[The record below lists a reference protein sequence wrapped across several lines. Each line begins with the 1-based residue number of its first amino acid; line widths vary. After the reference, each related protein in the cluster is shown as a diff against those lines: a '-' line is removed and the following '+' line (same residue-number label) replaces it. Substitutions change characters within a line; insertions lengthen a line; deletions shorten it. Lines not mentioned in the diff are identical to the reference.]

1 MFNRLSF
8 TRGLTRRFS
17 RFAARHCSKEWLPIQ
32 GQGIV
37 SFSFDDAPQSACTL
51 GAELLEAA
59 GGRGTFYVCG
69 GLTGKQEQGRAC
81 HQRDDL
87 LRLHANGHEIGCH
100 TYQHLHCDLIDNEI
114 LQKDWVQNKAFFAE
128 ANIQA
133 EGFAFPFGDYTF
145 SSKQRALQSSPS
157 GGGFR
162 YTRSTAGGLMR
173 DRAPLDLLP
182 AQALYTHTPPE
193 FIREL
198 IRQTSL
204 GNAWLILYTHEVE
217 ETAGRWGITPTRL
230 RETLEWITQ
239 AGCQILSVKEAI
251 NELQKRAKE

>member
-1 MFNRLSF
+1 MANLSSMTHRMSRL
-8 TRGLTRRFS
+8 
-17 RFAARHCSKEWLPIQ
+17 AARHLDKKWLPIR
-32 GQGIV
+32 GPGIV
-37 SFSFDDAPQSACTL
+37 SICFDDAPQSACTQ
-51 GAELLEAA
+51 GAELLEAS

-69 GLTGKQEQGRAC
+69 GLTGGQEQGRAC
-81 HQRDDL
+81 HQRQDL

-100 TYQHLHCDLIDNEI
+100 TYQHLHCGQIAIEALAV
-114 LQKDWVQNKAFFAE
+114 DWLRNKAFFVE
-128 ANIQA
+128 TNLLEP
-133 EGFAFPFGDYTF
+133 EGFAFPFGEYTF
-145 SSKQRALQSSPS
+145 PSKQRALRSSPS

-193 FIREL
+193 YIHEL
-198 IRQTSL
+198 IQQTSL

-217 ETAGRWGITPTRL
+217 ETAGQWGITPVRL

-251 NELQKRAKE
+251 NELEKRAKE